1 MNGTNKMTIF
11 FSRALEWPRKAT
23 QKSAAQS
30 IKKDGTRKYLK
41 MDATDSKS
49 INESQNLWYILLR
62 ASTQHA
68 NKLRHQDRPKCRQIA
83 LRRGGEMVPNEGN
96 ERGMGRINPATNH
109 GVWEMGKKGVLGVN
123 FGSRLRVVP
132 IFLLLL
138 GKSYTYNNKK
148 IYDSCVSYSNT

>member
-1 MNGTNKMTIF
+1 MDGTCFVNSNSPATKYSTAKSHAIKYSKENERHKQNDHF
-11 FSRALEWPRKAT
+11 FQPGMAKKSHT
-23 QKSAAQS
+23 KSAAQS

-96 ERGMGRINPATNH
+96 ERGMGRINTATNH
-109 GVWEMGKKGVLGVN
+109 GVWIGGIKVGIRCQLW
-123 FGSRLRVVP
+123 
-132 IFLLLL
+132 
-138 GKSYTYNNKK
+138 
-148 IYDSCVSYSNT
+148 